1 MNWRRMSAT
10 FMRGSGN
17 RLPMRAPHQKIVES
31 KAYQYNREPAAM
43 IGRRYARCAI
53 TGYKSLHDI
62 DGPEW

>member
-1 MNWRRMSAT
+1 
-10 FMRGSGN
+10 MRGSGN
-17 RLPMRAPHQKIVES
+17 RLPMRASHQKIVES

-43 IGRRYARCAI
+43 IGRRHARCAI